1 MSPPPLR
8 VAVIGAGLI
17 GSRRAQ
23 ILLESGGAVLA
34 GAADA
39 DPARAELLARKTGC
53 RHYAGYQEAVSD
65 PAVDVVIVATTNDAL
80 ATVTIAALS
89 AGKHVLCE
97 KPPGRSAPEARAM
110 AEAAAGAG
118 RRLAFG
124 LNHRH
129 TDSMVR
135 AWELLR
141 RGAIGK
147 PLWIRARYGHG
158 ARRGF
163 EQEWRADPVRAGGGE
178 LLDQGVHLVDLA
190 RQFLGEVH
198 WGRALTATM
207 AWAIAP
213 LEDNAFVLLRHESGG
228 VTQFHVSLNQWKNL
242 FSLELHGTGGA
253 LLLEGLGGSYGPER
267 ITCQRRR
274 HESGPPEEQSETFA
288 DPLASWRREW
298 AAFLALVRGEKT
310 PGDGVPI
317 ASADDGVALME
328 IVDALYRSARDEGAK
343 EACSLGAVGAREGA

>member
-1 MSPPPLR
+1 
-8 VAVIGAGLI
+8 
-17 GSRRAQ
+17 
-23 ILLESGGAVLA
+23 
-34 GAADA
+34 
-39 DPARAELLARKTGC
+39 
-53 RHYAGYQEAVSD
+53 VSD
-65 PAVDVVIVATTNDAL
+65 PAVDAVIVATTNDAL
-80 ATVTIAALS
+80 APVTIAALS

-110 AEAAAGAG
+110 AEAAGRAR

-135 AWELLR
+135 AHELLR
-141 RGAIGK
+141 RGVIGK

-158 ARRGF
+158 ARPGF

-190 RQFLGEVH
+190 RQFLGEVN
-198 WGRALTATM
+198 WGRALTTTM

-242 FSLELHGTGGA
+242 FSLELHGTAGA

-267 ITCQRRR
+267 LTCQRRR
-274 HESGPPEEQSETFA
+274 QESGPPEEQTETFA

-298 AAFLALVRGEKT
+298 AAFQALVRGEK
-310 PGDGVPI
+310 PIGDGVPI

-328 IVDALYRSARDEGAK
+328 VVDALYRSARDEGAK
-343 EACSLGAVGAREGA
+343 ESCSPAAVGAREGA

>member
-1 MSPPPLR
+1 MRPSPLR

-23 ILLESGGAVLA
+23 IILESRGAELA
-34 GAADA
+34 GAADT
-39 DPARAELLARKTGC
+39 DPSRAELLARKTGC
-53 RHYAGYQEAVSD
+53 RHFAHFQEALGD
-65 PAVDVVIVATTNDAL
+65 HAVDAVIVATTNDAL
-80 ATVTIAALS
+80 ATVTIAALN

-97 KPPGRSAPEARAM
+97 KPPGRTAEEARAM
-110 AEAAAGAG
+110 AEAAQRAG

-124 LNHRH
+124 FNHRH
-129 TDSMVR
+129 LDSVVR
-135 AWELLR
+135 AWELLH
-141 RGAIGK
+141 RGAIGR

-158 ARRGF
+158 ARPGF
-163 EQEWRADPVRAGGGE
+163 EQEWRADPVKAGGGE

-213 LEDNAFVLLRHESGG
+213 LEDNAFVLLRHESGS

-242 FSLELHGTGGA
+242 FSLELHGTEGA
-253 LLLEGLGGSYGPER
+253 LLLEGLGGSYGTER
-267 ITCQRRR
+267 ITRQRRR
-274 HESGPPEEQSETFA
+274 PESGPPEEQSETFA
-288 DPLASWRREW
+288 DPLASWHREW
-298 AAFLALVRGEKT
+298 EAFLALVRGEQT
-310 PGDGVPI
+310 RGDGVPI

-328 IVDALYRSARDEGAK
+328 IVDALYRSAREEGAK
-343 EACSLGAVGAREGA
+343 EPCSPAAVGAREGA